1 MRLAAIC
8 LLAALAALPV
18 AAVGCRKKSDAAAD
32 ADRERLQGVWVPE
45 SVDTGD
51 PDDVPPREEVESIR
65 FQFRDNELSI
75 TRKGRVLDQ
84 FSFALDATSD
94 PKGMTVTGRADDCGE
109 SKEPANREC
118 LYRFEDDRL
127 VLILNR
133 EPGPRPTEFRAR
145 SFERDPNKPRDAGA
159 MLVRLRKTDEAPV
172 EPVAPPPKTE
182 RPAPGTVPTRK

>member
-1 MRLAAIC
+1 MRPAALC
-8 LLAALAALPV
+8 LLVALAASGT
-18 AAVGCRKKSDAAAD
+18 GCRKKPDAASAAD
-32 ADRERLQGVWVPE
+32 ADRARLQGVWVPE

-51 PDDVPPREEVESIR
+51 PDDVPSREEVEGVR

-94 PKGMTVTGRADDCGE
+94 PKGMTVTGRGDDGGE

-127 VLILNR
+127 
-133 EPGPRPTEFRAR
+133 
-145 SFERDPNKPRDAGA
+145 
-159 MLVRLRKTDEAPV
+159 
-172 EPVAPPPKTE
+172 
-182 RPAPGTVPTRK
+182 